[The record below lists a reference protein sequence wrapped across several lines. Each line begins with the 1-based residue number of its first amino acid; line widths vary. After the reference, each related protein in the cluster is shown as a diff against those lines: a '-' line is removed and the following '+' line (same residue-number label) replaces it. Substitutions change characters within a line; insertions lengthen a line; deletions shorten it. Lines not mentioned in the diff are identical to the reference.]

1 MAKTN
6 FPKNIFSDFP
16 PPPKKKIFPDIKK
29 RQAKIEFCQSLRKT
43 LFHLYGSLPASKAK
57 LRNMIAIFAG
67 FIGPSDSTHLPYF
80 SSDGKA
86 KQKEKTACVA
96 ALVSWTIQQGW
107 AYQRGEIEVEEA
119 YAALDKLE
127 QIAEAGLNK
136 CKVEGNPR
144 GYYLEITA

>member
-6 FPKNIFSDFP
+6 FP

-57 LRNMIAIFAG
+57 LQNMIATFAG
-67 FIGPSDSTHLPYF
+67 FIGEKANDTTHLPYF

-107 AYQRGEIEVEEA
+107 AYQRGEIEAEEA